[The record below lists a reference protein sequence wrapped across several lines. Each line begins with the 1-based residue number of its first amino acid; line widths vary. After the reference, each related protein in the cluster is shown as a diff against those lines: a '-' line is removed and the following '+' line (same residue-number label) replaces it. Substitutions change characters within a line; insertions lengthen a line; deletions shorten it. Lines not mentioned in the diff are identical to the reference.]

1 MVDRRELML
10 NLARC
15 AAARGHL
22 AAVEE
27 HDGTPEAAAALRRR
41 YWREMAASA
50 LLLADGIRA
59 LNGELSGHAW
69 PEADALGGEP

>member
-50 LLLADGIRA
+50 LL
-59 LNGELSGHAW
+59 SGHAW